1 MDMILSAVNFRTFL
15 RYTCK
20 LKNPEVP
27 EKTTTNGFIR
37 TAASWTFSMEEL
49 HLVLVSMG
57 WAKEWVSTCVVS
69 MWMSQW
75 CFSREVRYK
84 DIGILNDTKIIGSL
98 SYDKMIPGT
107 RCHFPNTRASLDST
121 P

>member
-1 MDMILSAVNFRTFL
+1 MDMILSGVNFRTFL

-20 LKNPEVP
+20 LQNFEIPG
-27 EKTTTNGFIR
+27 KTTVNDLLR

-49 HLVLVSMG
+49 RLVLVSMG

-75 CFSREVRYK
+75 CFSREVRYE
-84 DIGILNDTKIIGSL
+84 DICILNDGKIIGSL
-98 SYDKMIPGT
+98 AYDKMIPET